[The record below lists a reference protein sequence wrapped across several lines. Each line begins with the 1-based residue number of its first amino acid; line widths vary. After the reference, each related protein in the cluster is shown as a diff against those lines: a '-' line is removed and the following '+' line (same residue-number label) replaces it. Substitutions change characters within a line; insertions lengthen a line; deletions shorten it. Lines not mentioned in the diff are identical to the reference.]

1 MTNSTMQG
9 KSYPIEEK
17 AALLQQK
24 GEEMET
30 QILLGA
36 IFKNT
41 YSRKSLTNQNLQTQQ
56 TSNHSGKRFLKLLSV
71 MPALLQLQ
79 DPFSPCCPNQT
90 PRDQENHLPNRLHHG
105 LDFLPVQNLF
115 LKEIHQIVPQHQ
127 QLKIGVIPP
136 IRMRD
141 DLIQTQ
147 SINPLFDKI
156 FTTGSLIVKMPDLFT
171 NQRTIGDNDLIIIR
185 GPFSSQKPQ
194 LLSGVF
200 VPFHRLTN
208 DHHPQG
214 DSLGQEVRDLPHLDP
229 SAYLLP
235 ILQHL
240 NLLLYPRLQG
250 HHHIELDPPLDQKL
264 QKLQTEKTTVR
275 PKANLFQMTRKFP
288 QDLLQKGN
296 GLVRTVMILTTKQS
310 CQIIPGLPKETK
322 HGLITLSPLF
332 LRIVAHGG
340 PLLPTKD
347 RRHMQIQIQGQF
359 PQGLKPFAK
368 LHQQIEI
375 QETNLLSHGHSQARQ
390 ETTDRRLDREIKE
403 SSDFEENPI
412 GTQNPHLP
420 RPGITQ
426 KQAVQQTDQ
435 HASYAKFT
443 LPTACNLNLL
453 LYLLLQLVTLEK
465 LSDQSSTPKAG
476 QVLAREF
483 FLNNLN
489 LFIVVNLTFWGYAL
503 FHLLSA
509 SSVVVGVWE
518 TPLFYYTGKHFC
530 FRKCYARS

>member
-1 MTNSTMQG
+1 MTNSIVQE
-9 KSYPIEEK
+9 KFYPIEEK
-17 AALLQQK
+17 APLLQQK
-24 GEEMET
+24 DEETET

-41 YSRKSLTNQNLQTQQ
+41 YSRESLDNQNLQPGQ
-56 TSNHSGKRFLKLLSV
+56 TSNYSGERFLKLLPV
-71 MPALLQLQ
+71 IPALLQLQ
-79 DPFSPCCPNQT
+79 DPFSPCPNQT

-115 LKEIHQIVPQHQ
+115 LKKIHQIVPQHQ

-156 FTTGSLIVKMPDLFT
+156 LTTGPLIVKMPDLFG

-185 GPFSSQKPQ
+185 GPFPAQKSQ
-194 LLSGVF
+194 LLSGGF
-200 VPFHRLTN
+200 VPFHRFTN

-214 DSLGQEVRDLPHLDP
+214 DSRGQDVRDLPHLNP
-229 SAYLLP
+229 PAYFLP
-235 ILQHL
+235 IPQHL
-240 NLLLYPRLQG
+240 NLLLHPRLQG
-250 HHHIELDPPLDQKL
+250 YHHIELDLPLDQKL
-264 QKLQTEKTTVR
+264 QKLLAEKTAVG
-275 PKANLFQMTRKFP
+275 PKANLLQMTGKFP

-296 GLVRTVMILTTKQS
+296 GLVRTVMIPATKQS
-310 CQIIPGLPKETK
+310 SQTIPGLPKETK

-332 LRIVAHGG
+332 LRIVTHRR

-347 RRHMQIQIQGQF
+347 RRHMQIQIQSQF
-359 PQGLKPFAK
+359 PQSLKPFAE

-375 QETNLLSHGHSQARQ
+375 QETDLLSHGHSQARQ

-403 SSDFEENPI
+403 SSDFVENAI
-412 GTQNPHLP
+412 ANQNPHLP
-420 RPGITQ
+420 RPGMTQ

-435 HASYAKFT
+435 HVPYAKFT
-443 LPTACNLNLL
+443 LPTARNLNLP
-453 LYLLLQLVTLEK
+453 LYLLLQVVAFEK
-465 LSDQSSTPKAG
+465 PSDQSGTPKAG
-476 QVLAREF
+476 HILAREF
-483 FLNNLN
+483 FLNGLN
-489 LFIVVNLTFWGYAL
+489 FFRVVNLTFLGYIL

-509 SSVVVGVWE
+509 SSIVIGVWE
-518 TPLFYYTGKHFC
+518 TPLFYYSGRHFC